1 MSEEMVTRTA
11 DSPAA
16 ATGSAGGAL
25 MDFVREAAVPDNSSD
40 WALNEPTEPVSNHL
54 DVEQSV
60 DLDQSQVETRV
71 RQKLLDTV
79 APEQPSNVPYE
90 RFREVNE
97 EAKALKQQQ
106 EAFSRWADVINQ
118 FENSGFKSAAD
129 VQKALQ
135 QQEIAKQ
142 EQAIRNRWTDK
153 IATDYIDPDAAN
165 AYAEAEINKFRYDQ
179 VVSQMNNYMVTQQ
192 RVEAFEQFPYA
203 RRAEDVVDQL
213 IQSGIAPTEA
223 ARAVHNQ
230 VQGLVESLVPEL
242 LDLVNERRTVPTPI
256 DTSSSAQPVVQ
267 PQQPQRNALSGITR
281 LLGIGR

>member
-16 ATGSAGGAL
+16 APGNVGGAL
-25 MDFVREAAVPDNSSD
+25 MDFVREAATPDTSGD
-40 WALNEPTEPVSNHL
+40 WALNDTPDTFSDPQV
-54 DVEQSV
+54 VEQNA
-60 DLDQSQVETRV
+60 DLDPSQVETRV

-106 EAFSRWADVINQ
+106 EAFQRWSDVISQ

-135 QQEIAKQ
+135 QQEIARQ
-142 EQAIRNRWTDK
+142 EQEIRNRWTNK
-153 IATDYIDPDAAN
+153 VTSDYMDPDAAN

>member
-16 ATGSAGGAL
+16 ATGNVGGAL
-25 MDFVREAAVPDNSSD
+25 MDFVRDAADSDSFDNR
-40 WALNEPTEPVSNHL
+40 ALNTQSEPADAIDNNEYI
-54 DVEQSV
+54 DAFQDKDIQSV
-60 DLDQSQVETRV
+60 VK
-71 RQKLLDTV
+71 QKLLDSV

-106 EAFSRWADVINQ
+106 EAFGRWADVINQ

-142 EQAIRNRWTDK
+142 EQAIRTRWSDK
-153 IATDYIDPDAAN
+153 ISTEYMDPDAAN
-165 AYAEAEINKFRYDQ
+165 AYAEAEVNKFRYDQ

-267 PQQPQRNALSGITR
+267 PQQQQRSALSEITR

>member
-1 MSEEMVTRTA
+1 MVTRTA

-40 WALNEPTEPVSNHL
+40 WALNEPTEPTTNHL
-54 DVEQSV
+54 DVEQPV
-60 DLDQSQVETRV
+60 DLDPSQVETRV

-142 EQAIRNRWTDK
+142 EQAIRNRWTEK

-213 IQSGIAPTEA
+213 IQSGIAPAEA

-242 LDLVNERRTVPTPI
+242 LDLVNERRSVPTPI

>member
-16 ATGSAGGAL
+16 APGNVGEAL
-25 MDFVREAAVPDNSSD
+25 MDFVRENAGPDND
-40 WALNEPTEPVSNHL
+40 GFEALNNEPVFQSDDFND
-54 DVEQSV
+54 DVSDVFNQT
-60 DLDQSQVETRV
+60 DVETRV

-79 APEQPSNVPYE
+79 VPEKPASVPYD

-97 EAKALKQQQ
+97 EAKALRQQQ
-106 EAFSRWADVINQ
+106 EALDRWKDVITQ
-118 FENSGFKSAAD
+118 FESSGFKSAAD

-135 QQEIAKQ
+135 QQEIARQ
-142 EQAIRNRWTDK
+142 EQGIRDRWQQKVNTE
-153 IATDYIDPDAAN
+153 YFDPQAAN

-179 VVSQMNNYMVTQQ
+179 VVSQMNNYMISQQ
-192 RVEAFEQFPYA
+192 RVEAYEQFPYA
-203 RRAEDVVDQL
+203 RRAEDVVEQL
-213 IQSGIAPTEA
+213 IGSGISPIEA

-242 LDLVNERRTVPTPI
+242 LDMVTERQNVPTPI
-256 DTSSSAQPVVQ
+256 DTSASAQPVVQ

>member
-16 ATGSAGGAL
+16 APGNVGGAL
-25 MDFVREAAVPDNSSD
+25 MDFVRENAAPDND
-40 WALNEPTEPVSNHL
+40 GFEALNNEPVFQSDDFND
-54 DVEQSV
+54 DVSDVFNQT
-60 DLDQSQVETRV
+60 DVETRV

-79 APEQPSNVPYE
+79 VPEKPASVPYD

-97 EAKALKQQQ
+97 EAKALRQQQ
-106 EAFSRWADVINQ
+106 EALERWKDVITQ
-118 FENSGFKSAAD
+118 FESSGFKSAAD

-135 QQEIAKQ
+135 QQEIARQ
-142 EQAIRNRWTDK
+142 EQGIRDRWQQKVNTE
-153 IATDYIDPDAAN
+153 YFDPQAAN

-179 VVSQMNNYMVTQQ
+179 VVSQMNNYMISQQ
-192 RVEAFEQFPYA
+192 RVEAYEQFPYA
-203 RRAEDVVDQL
+203 RRAEDVVEQL
-213 IQSGIAPTEA
+213 IGSGISPIEA

-242 LDLVNERRTVPTPI
+242 LDMVTERQNVPTPI
-256 DTSSSAQPVVQ
+256 DTSASAQPVVQ

>member
-16 ATGSAGGAL
+16 APGNVGGAL
-25 MDFVREAAVPDNSSD
+25 MDFVRENAAPDND
-40 WALNEPTEPVSNHL
+40 GFEALNNEPVFQSDDFND
-54 DVEQSV
+54 DVSDVFNQT
-60 DLDQSQVETRV
+60 DVETRV

-79 APEQPSNVPYE
+79 IPEKPASVPYD

-97 EAKALKQQQ
+97 EAKALRQQQ
-106 EAFSRWADVINQ
+106 EALDRWKDVITQ
-118 FENSGFKSAAD
+118 FESSGFKSAAD

-135 QQEIAKQ
+135 QQEIARQ
-142 EQAIRNRWTDK
+142 EQGIRDRWQQKVNTE
-153 IATDYIDPDAAN
+153 YFDPQAAN

-179 VVSQMNNYMVTQQ
+179 VVSQMNNYMISQQ
-192 RVEAFEQFPYA
+192 RVEAYEQFPYA
-203 RRAEDVVDQL
+203 RRAEDVVEQL
-213 IQSGIAPTEA
+213 IGSGISPIEA

-242 LDLVNERRTVPTPI
+242 LDMVTERQNVPTPI
-256 DTSSSAQPVVQ
+256 DTSASAQPVVQ

>member
-1 MSEEMVTRTA
+1 MVTRTA

-16 ATGSAGGAL
+16 APGNVGGAL
-25 MDFVREAAVPDNSSD
+25 MDFVRENAAPDND
-40 WALNEPTEPVSNHL
+40 GFEALNNEPVFQSDDFND
-54 DVEQSV
+54 DVSDVFNQT
-60 DLDQSQVETRV
+60 DVETRV

-79 APEQPSNVPYE
+79 VPEKPASVPYD

-97 EAKALKQQQ
+97 EAKALRQQQ
-106 EAFSRWADVINQ
+106 EALERWKDVITQ
-118 FENSGFKSAAD
+118 FESSGFKSAAD

-135 QQEIAKQ
+135 QQEIARQ
-142 EQAIRNRWTDK
+142 EQGIRDRWQQKVNTE
-153 IATDYIDPDAAN
+153 YFDPQAAN

-179 VVSQMNNYMVTQQ
+179 VVSQMNNYMISQQ
-192 RVEAFEQFPYA
+192 RVEAYEQFPYA
-203 RRAEDVVDQL
+203 RRAEDVVEQL
-213 IQSGIAPTEA
+213 IGSGISPIEA

-242 LDLVNERRTVPTPI
+242 LDMVTERQNVPTPI
-256 DTSSSAQPVVQ
+256 DTSASAQPVVQ

>member
-1 MSEEMVTRTA
+1 MSDEMVTRTA

-25 MDFVREAAVPDNSSD
+25 MDFVREAAAPDNSSD

-54 DVEQSV
+54 DVEQPV
-60 DLDQSQVETRV
+60 DLDPSQVETRV

-142 EQAIRNRWTDK
+142 EQAIRNRWSDK
-153 IATDYIDPDAAN
+153 ISTDYIDPDAAN

-242 LDLVNERRTVPTPI
+242 LDLVNERRFVPTPI

>member
-25 MDFVREAAVPDNSSD
+25 MDFVREAAAPDNSSD
-40 WALNEPTEPVSNHL
+40 WALNEPTEPVSDHL